1 MILFTSMMG
10 RVRISFRQQ
19 TLKTWVCDA
28 FFAWYSLP
36 LEPKP
41 VTLFPG
47 QVRFG
52 GSITTDPGGSIA
64 DATTSGAQAFEAALV
79 GDGDQAS
86 CQLWSV
92 RIQLHV
98 LNPAVAEAY

>member
-19 TLKTWVCDA
+19 TLKIGVCDA

-36 LEPKP
+36 LEPRP

-52 GSITTDPGGSIA
+52 GSITTVPGGSIA
-64 DATTSGAQAFEAALV
+64 DAATSGAQAFEAALV

-92 RIQLHV
+92 RIQSHV
-98 LNPAVAEAY
+98 LNSAVAEAY

>member
-1 MILFTSMMG
+1 MG
-10 RVRISFRQQ
+10 RVRISVRQQ
-19 TLKTWVCDA
+19 ALKIGVSDA

-36 LEPKP
+36 LEPRP

-52 GSITTDPGGSIA
+52 GSITTDPGGSIL
-64 DATTSGAQAFEAALV
+64 DAATSGAQAFEAALV

-92 RIQLHV
+92 WIQLHV
-98 LNPAVAEAY
+98 LNPAVAEAYRRTKVK